1 MPTFTYVQLA
11 DGIHTILARIYDGL
25 RLYEENKLSF
35 FLRIW
40 RYIQLVAQLIKR
52 SNGLRSLFFSYTN
65 FFNNFLIVVHF
76 NLLA

>member
-1 MPTFTYVQLA
+1 MPRFKYLQLA

-25 RLYEENKLSF
+25 RVDRYNKGRF
-35 FLRIW
+35 FLKIW

-65 FFNNFLIVVHF
+65 FFNTFLIVVHF